1 MFLGSGNDGYRDVKL
16 NVIFRGQDGQSMVA
30 EVQLILKAM
39 MLFKERAHGLYEI
52 TRDLKPVCSDD
63 GS

>member
-1 MFLGSGNDGYRDVKL
+1 MKL
-16 NVIFRGQDGQSMVA
+16 NLIFRSADGETSMVT

-52 TRDLKPVCSDD
+52 TRDEKFFERVATTYPEYADAK
-63 GS
+63 